1 MVRQRSCPPEVDP
14 PQAEKPPGFL
24 FKMCWV
30 YVLKSQKD
38 GKLYIGST
46 RNLEK
51 RIFYH
56 NSGKVRSTKSRRPFE
71 IIYSKRFD
79 SDTQARKFENTLK
92 TTQRRRQIKK
102 AILEG

>member
-1 MVRQRSCPPEVDP
+1 VDP
-14 PQAEKPPGFL
+14 PSGGKTAGLL

-79 SDTQARKFENTLK
+79 SYIQARRFENILK
-92 TTQRRRQIKK
+92 TTQGRRQIKK